1 MLKKILGSGYW
12 FLAPAFVFFFFFILY
27 PIIFVVSGSFFS
39 WSTLSEMKFTGL
51 GNYLEIMTD
60 RVFRI
65 TMRNT
70 VLWFFIT
77 IFVQAAIGFSLA
89 YVIEEKLVNG
99 KTFFRTLFFIPV
111 VTSVV
116 VIAII
121 WSNLY
126 SPYNGPIGN
135 FLSKIGLKGPFNFLG
150 DVHNVIFALIVVNIF
165 EWTGWSMALYI
176 AGLSEMPVE
185 MKEAALIDGVTG
197 FPLIWRIYL
206 PVLSH
211 VHKSLIMLGVIGS
224 LQTFALI
231 YSMTSGGPN
240 SASEMPGTYIFRT
253 GFTMQRMGYASAIS
267 TVILIF
273 TLIITI
279 FQMTVLKSGN
289 LSIGRGGEA

>member
-1 MLKKILGSGYW
+1 MLRKILGSGYW
-12 FLAPAFVFFFFFILY
+12 FLVPAFVFFLFFILY

-39 WSTLSEMKFTGL
+39 WSTLSEMRFTGL
-51 GNYLEIMTD
+51 DNYLEIMTD
-60 RVFRI
+60 RVFGI

-70 VLWFFIT
+70 ALWFFIT

-89 YVIEEKLVNG
+89 YIIEEKLING
-99 KTFFRTLFFIPV
+99 RLFFRTLFFIPV
-111 VTSVV
+111 VTSIV

-135 FLSKIGLKGPFNFLG
+135 FLSKIGFKGPFNFLG

-176 AGLSEMPVE
+176 AGLSEIPIE

-197 FPLIWRIYL
+197 FPLIWRIYI
-206 PVLSH
+206 PTLSH

-240 SASEMPGTYIFRT
+240 SASEMPATYIFRT

-267 TVILIF
+267 TVILVL
-273 TLIITI
+273 TLIITV

-289 LSIGRGGEA
+289 LTIGRGGEA

>member
-1 MLKKILGSGYW
+1 MVKKIPGSGYL
-12 FLAPAFVFFFFFILY
+12 FLAPAFVFFLCFILY
-27 PIIFVVSGSFFS
+27 PIIFVVTGSLFN
-39 WSTLSEMKFTGL
+39 WSTLSEMKFIGFR
-51 GNYLEIMTD
+51 NYREIIAD
-60 RVFRI
+60 RVFWI

-77 IFVQAAIGFSLA
+77 IFTQAAIGFFLA
-89 YVIEEKLVNG
+89 YVIEEKLVKG
-99 KTFFRTLFFIPV
+99 KLFFRTLFFIPV

-135 FLSKIGLKGPFNFLG
+135 FLSKIGIPGPFNFLG
-150 DVHNVIFALIVVNIF
+150 NVHTVIFALIVVNIF
-165 EWTGWSMALYI
+165 EWTGWSMAMYI
-176 AGLSEMPVE
+176 AGFSEMPVE

-197 FPLIWRIYL
+197 FSLIRYIYF

-211 VHKSLIMLGVIGS
+211 VHKSLVMLGVIGS

-267 TVILIF
+267 TLVLAF
-273 TLIITI
+273 TLIITVL
-279 FQMTVLKSGN
+279 QMVILKSGN
-289 LSIGRGGEA
+289 LSIAGGTET

>member
-1 MLKKILGSGYW
+1 MIKKILGSGYL
-12 FLAPAFVFFFFFILY
+12 FLAPAFVFFLCFILY
-27 PIIFVVSGSFFS
+27 PIIFVITGSLFS

-51 GNYLEIMTD
+51 KNYLEIIGD
-60 RVFRI
+60 RVFWI

-77 IFVQAAIGFSLA
+77 IFTQATIGFFLA
-89 YVIEEKLVNG
+89 YIIEEKLING
-99 KTFFRTLFFIPV
+99 KLFFRTLFFIPV

-135 FLSKIGLKGPFNFLG
+135 FLSKLGIPGPFNFLG
-150 DVHNVIFALIVVNIF
+150 NVHTVIFALIAVNIF
-165 EWTGWSMALYI
+165 EWTGWSMAMYI
-176 AGLSEMPVE
+176 AGLSEISVE

-197 FPLIWRIYL
+197 FPLIRYIYF

-267 TVILIF
+267 TLVLLF
-273 TLIITI
+273 TLIITV
-279 FQMTVLKSGN
+279 FQMVVLKSGN
-289 LSIGRGGEA
+289 LSITGGKET

>member
-1 MLKKILGSGYW
+1 
-12 FLAPAFVFFFFFILY
+12 
-27 PIIFVVSGSFFS
+27 
-39 WSTLSEMKFTGL
+39 MKFIGL
-51 GNYLEIMTD
+51 DNYLEIMTD
-60 RVFRI
+60 RIFGI
-65 TMRNT
+65 TMRNAA
-70 VLWFFIT
+70 LWFFIT
-77 IFVQAAIGFSLA
+77 IFTQSAVGFSLA
-89 YVIEEKLVNG
+89 YIIEEKLING
-99 KTFFRTLFFIPV
+99 KLFFRTLYFIPV

-135 FLSKIGLKGPFNFLG
+135 FLSKIGFTGPFNFLG

-165 EWTGWSMALYI
+165 EWTGWSMAMYI
-176 AGLSEMPVE
+176 AGLSGISVE

-267 TVILIF
+267 TVILIS
-273 TLIITI
+273 TLIVTI

-289 LSIGRGGEA
+289 LSIGGISYE

>member
-1 MLKKILGSGYW
+1 
-12 FLAPAFVFFFFFILY
+12 
-27 PIIFVVSGSFFS
+27 
-39 WSTLSEMKFTGL
+39 MKFNAL
-51 GNYLEIMTD
+51 DNYLEIMTD
-60 RVFRI
+60 RVFGI
-65 TMRNT
+65 TMRNAA
-70 VLWFFIT
+70 LWFFIT
-77 IFVQAAIGFSLA
+77 IFTQAAIGFSLA
-89 YVIEEKLVNG
+89 YIIEEKLING
-99 KTFFRTLFFIPV
+99 KVFFRTLYFIPV

-135 FLSKIGLKGPFNFLG
+135 FLSKIGFSGPFNFLG

-165 EWTGWSMALYI
+165 EWTGWSMAMYI
-176 AGLSEMPVE
+176 AGLSEISVE

-211 VHKSLIMLGVIGS
+211 VHKSLVMLGVIGS

-267 TVILIF
+267 TVILIS
-273 TLIITI
+273 TLIVTI

-289 LSIGRGGEA
+289 LSIGGANHE

>member
-12 FLAPAFVFFFFFILY
+12 FLAPAFVFFLFFILY
-27 PIIFVVSGSFFS
+27 PIIFVISGSFFS

-51 GNYLEIMTD
+51 SNYLEIMTD
-60 RVFRI
+60 RVFGI
-65 TMRNT
+65 TMRNA

-77 IFVQAAIGFSLA
+77 IFTQAAIGFFLA
-89 YVIEEKLVNG
+89 YVIEEKLING
-99 KTFFRTLFFIPV
+99 RVFFRTLFFIPV
-111 VTSVV
+111 VTSIV

-126 SPYNGPIGN
+126 SPYNGPISN
-135 FLSKIGLKGPFNFLG
+135 FLSKAGFRGPFNFLG
-150 DVHNVIFALIVVNIF
+150 DVHNVIFALIIVNIF
-165 EWTGWSMALYI
+165 EWTGWSMAMYI
-176 AGLSEMPVE
+176 AGLSEISVE

-206 PVLSH
+206 PALSH
-211 VHKSLIMLGVIGS
+211 VHKSLVMLGVIGS

-273 TLIITI
+273 TLILTV
-279 FQMTVLKSGN
+279 FQMTILKSGN
-289 LSIGRGGEA
+289 LSIGGGEKA

>member
-1 MLKKILGSGYW
+1 MLKKIVSSGYL
-12 FLAPAFVFFFFFILY
+12 FLAPAFIFFLCFILY
-27 PIIFVVSGSFFS
+27 PIIFVIAGSFFN
-39 WSTLSEMKFTGL
+39 WSTLSEMKFIGVK
-51 GNYLEIMTD
+51 NYLEILVD
-60 RVFRI
+60 RVFWI
-65 TMRNT
+65 TMVNT

-77 IFVQAAIGFSLA
+77 IFTQAIIGFFLA
-89 YVIEEKLVNG
+89 YIIEEKLING
-99 KTFFRTLFFIPV
+99 KLFFRTLFFIPV

-126 SPYNGPIGN
+126 SPYNGPISN
-135 FLSKIGLKGPFNFLG
+135 FLSKLGLPGPFNFLG
-150 DVHNVIFALIVVNIF
+150 NVRTVIFALIMVNIF
-165 EWTGWSMALYI
+165 EWTGWSMAMYI
-176 AGLSEMPVE
+176 AGLSEISVE

-197 FPLIWRIYL
+197 FPLIRYIYF
-206 PVLSH
+206 PVLAH

-267 TVILIF
+267 TIVLLF
-273 TLIITI
+273 TLVITV
-279 FQMTVLKSGN
+279 FQMVALKSGN
-289 LSIGRGGEA
+289 LSITGGAET

>member
-1 MLKKILGSGYW
+1 MLRKILGSGYW
-12 FLAPAFVFFFFFILY
+12 FLVPAFVFFLFFILY

-39 WSTLSEMKFTGL
+39 WSTLSEMKFAGL
-51 GNYLEIMTD
+51 DNYLEIMTD
-60 RVFRI
+60 RVFGI

-77 IFVQAAIGFSLA
+77 IFVQAAIGFSIA
-89 YVIEEKLVNG
+89 YIIEEKLING
-99 KTFFRTLFFIPV
+99 KLFFRTLFFIPV
-111 VTSVV
+111 VTSIV

-135 FLSKIGLKGPFNFLG
+135 FLSKIGFKGPFNFLG

-176 AGLSEMPVE
+176 AGLSEISVE

-206 PVLSH
+206 PALSH

-267 TVILIF
+267 TVILIL
-273 TLIITI
+273 TLIITV

-289 LSIGRGGEA
+289 LTIGGGGEA

>member
-1 MLKKILGSGYW
+1 MIRKILGSGYL
-12 FLAPAFVFFFFFILY
+12 FLVPALFFFLCFILY
-27 PIIFVVSGSFFS
+27 PIIFVIAGSFFN
-39 WSTLSEMKFTGL
+39 WSTLSEMQFIGIK
-51 GNYLEIMTD
+51 NYADIVKD
-60 RVFRI
+60 RVFWI
-65 TMRNT
+65 TMKNT

-77 IFVQAAIGFSLA
+77 IFTQAAVGFFLA
-89 YVIEEKLVNG
+89 YIIEEKLVNG

-126 SPYNGPIGN
+126 SPYNGPISN
-135 FLSKIGLKGPFNFLG
+135 FLHKLGFKGTFNFLG
-150 DVHNVIFALIVVNIF
+150 DVKNVIFALIVVNIF

-176 AGLSEMPVE
+176 AGLSELPVE
-185 MKEAALIDGVTG
+185 MKEAAHIDGVSG
-197 FPLIWRIYL
+197 FPLIRYIYF
-206 PVLSH
+206 PALSH

-253 GFTMQRMGYASAIS
+253 GFTMQRMGYASSIS
-267 TVILIF
+267 TVILAF
-273 TLIITI
+273 TLVITV
-279 FQMTVLKSGN
+279 FQMAILKSGN
-289 LSIGRGGEA
+289 LSITGGSEK

>member
-12 FLAPAFVFFFFFILY
+12 FLAPAFFFFLIFILY
-27 PIIFVVSGSFFS
+27 PIIFVISGSFFS
-39 WSTLSEMKFTGL
+39 WSTLSEMKFIGL
-51 GNYLEIMTD
+51 DNYLEIIGD

-65 TMRNT
+65 TMKNT

-77 IFVQAAIGFSLA
+77 IFTQAAIGFALA
-89 YVIEEKLVNG
+89 YIIEEKLING
-99 KTFFRTLFFIPV
+99 RLFFRTLYFIPV

-126 SPYNGPIGN
+126 SPYNGPIGS
-135 FLSKIGLKGPFNFLG
+135 FLTKLGFHGPFNFLG
-150 DVHNVIFALIVVNIF
+150 DVHNVIFALIAVNIF
-165 EWTGWSMALYI
+165 EWTGWSMAMYI
-176 AGLSEMPVE
+176 AGLTQISVE
-185 MKEAALIDGVTG
+185 MKEAARIDGVTG

-206 PVLSH
+206 PILSH

-267 TVILIF
+267 TVVLIF
-273 TLIITI
+273 TLIATV
-279 FQMTVLKSGN
+279 FQMTALKSGN
-289 LSIGRGGEA
+289 LSIGGGGDL